1 MPAPSSTTAKK
12 ARKSR
17 AKPKE
22 QHKQCGWATWEYN
35 IFLEA
40 YLQHYKEAQ
49 ASCKFEPFWKEVD
62 NAFNEKWPPEDMA
75 ERKKVCIIPTSVIV
89 YIPNCGQNLHSW
101 FNNKGRML
109 APKRVKTNIFQL
121 KQTKRNK
128 LRHDFQA
135 FSKLYYKECIR
146 DRAEKAYTDAKT
158 AFEQGQTETV
168 PHSLTIRQA
177 VTKAVFQEA
186 DAAAKENAQNY
197 RLKWNKAIEEGKD
210 LLEKEEIDDDE
221 GEEDQEDQEERLHI
235 AALCKCWG

>member
-1 MPAPSSTTAKK
+1 MLGPSSTTAKK

-22 QHKQCGWATWEYN
+22 QHKQRGWATREYD

-62 NAFNEKWPPEDMA
+62 NAFNEKWPLEDMA
-75 ERKKVCIIPTSVIV
+75 ERKKVCIIPTSVIA
-89 YIPNCGQNLHSW
+89 YIPNCGQNLRSW
-101 FNNKGRML
+101 FNNKGRTL

-121 KQTKRNK
+121 KQTRRTK

-135 FSKLYYKECIR
+135 FSKLYYEERIR
-146 DRAEKAYTDAKT
+146 DHAEKVYADAKT

-168 PHSLTIRQA
+168 PHSLMIRQA
-177 VTKAVFQEA
+177 VTKAIFQEA
-186 DAAAKENAQNY
+186 DAAAKENARNY
-197 RLKWNKAIEEGKD
+197 
-210 LLEKEEIDDDE
+210 
-221 GEEDQEDQEERLHI
+221 
-235 AALCKCWG
+235 